1 MYYRHRTRSY
11 NPELVSFEDLFGVVF
26 PLACLAFAT
35 VRVRGHV
42 LSSIAFFSVLIL
54 RSIPSAYPL
63 HILGMFLFVWFGY
76 IKDEDLPFAR
86 SSLDRLPKASSTRHP
101 LEALLAKRDH
111 ARSCQVL
118 ATKLLSG
125 YAYFSFYYRF
135 AVPSTRLLY
144 PRAIRLSEY
153 IVQGIPWVM
162 GVIALSWYA
171 VIAWKASSSARRLEL
186 ASVGQ
191 EDGYLKMREDDSSS
205 EYLLRLLLSSSLT
218 AIMLFC

>member
-1 MYYRHRTRSY
+1 MYYRHRSRSY
-11 NPELVSFEDLFGVVF
+11 NSELVSFEDLFGVVI
-26 PLACLAFAT
+26 PLACLVFAM

-42 LSSIAFFSVLIL
+42 LSFIAFLSVFIL

-63 HILGMFLFVWFGY
+63 HILGMFLFCWFGY
-76 IKDEDLPFAR
+76 IKDEDLPFTG
-86 SSLDRLPKASSTRHP
+86 SILDRLAKAPSPRHP

-111 ARSCQVL
+111 ARFCQVF
-118 ATKLLSG
+118 ATKLLSA
-125 YAYFSFYYRF
+125 YAYVSFYYRF

-153 IVQGIPWVM
+153 IFQSIPWVL
-162 GVIALSWYA
+162 GVTVLSWYA

-191 EDGYLKMREDDSSS
+191 EDGYLKMKEDDSSS
-205 EYLLRLLLSSSLT
+205 E
-218 AIMLFC
+218 